1 MAHGVSLKSIAKND
15 RPQSTR
21 EVVTRLSRY
30 LLPYRREVLGGG
42 AWVVLSSVAAAA
54 TPALTGLIINLATTA
69 AKNGTGAGV
78 LVGPGL
84 LLVAASVFGW
94 IAQRQQILMLGTAG
108 QKAVY
113 DLRTA
118 VFSAVS
124 RLDVAYFE
132 SVESGD
138 LMSRLIN
145 DINQVDSFLSQG
157 FRRLLAAAVGL
168 TATLVAMLWVNW
180 MLALATLIV
189 VPVMFGVTRLFGL
202 IARRAFRTRQEAIGS
217 VSATLAEELGG
228 IKVAQAFNRTDR
240 NRVQFSERNA
250 ANRDANVNAA
260 VVSSAFSPV
269 LGVISAMAT
278 AVVAAIGGY
287 LAAEQVVTIG
297 VVVAFFAYARQ
308 FFNAVSQISCAVL
321 RHAVGPCRR

>member
-1 MAHGVSLKSIAKND
+1 
-15 RPQSTR
+15 
-21 EVVTRLSRY
+21 
-30 LLPYRREVLGGG
+30 
-42 AWVVLSSVAAAA
+42 
-54 TPALTGLIINLATTA
+54 
-69 AKNGTGAGV
+69 
-78 LVGPGL
+78 
-84 LLVAASVFGW
+84 
-94 IAQRQQILMLGTAG
+94 MLGTAG

-189 VPVMFGVTRLFGL
+189 VPVMLGVTRLFGL

-250 ANRDANVNAA
+250 ANRDANVSAA

-269 LGVISAMAT
+269 LGVISAIAT
-278 AVVAAIGGY
+278 AVVAAVGGY

-308 FFNAVSQISCAVL
+308 FFNAVSQLSSLYSDMQSALAGGERVFSILDMPVEVADKAGAQH
-321 RHAVGPCRR
+321 RH